1 VKVEILERLKKAFTP
16 EEVLALAGDLVRI
29 PSHSQAPGRE
39 TAVARFLAG
48 WLERNGIDV
57 VLRPVVE
64 ERPNVIATLRGQ
76 GKGPSLMLNGHL
88 DTVPPYTMAIDP
100 FSGEVKDGKLWG
112 RGSVDMKGACAAMA
126 MALVA
131 LKRSGVELEGDLF
144 FTGVIN
150 EELKSEGSE
159 DIVLNGPKADAVIVG
174 EPSELNISAGHRGLE
189 WIEIEVIGRAAH
201 GGRPHL
207 GINAISKMAAFIRK
221 LEVELPPR
229 LKARTHP
236 LMGPPIFNLGVI
248 QGGMQPSSV
257 ADRCILQV
265 DRRLTPGETWQS
277 VFAELEQIIGLC
289 RAEDPEFKAVLR
301 RIPDNMAT
309 MDHLPMEFPLSHPLK
324 GILDLSV
331 EEVTGRKPDLTCCT
345 GWTDAALFA
354 NQGGTPALVLGPGTI
369 AVAHGAEEHCP
380 AEQIVQAV
388 LVYSLA
394 AARFCGQSV

>member
-1 VKVEILERLKKAFTP
+1 MDLLERLKSTFEP
-16 EEVLALAGDLVRI
+16 GEVLTLAGDLVRI

-39 TAVARFLAG
+39 TEVARFLAE
-48 WLERNGIDV
+48 WLRKNGIDV
-57 VLRPVVE
+57 ALRPVVE
-64 ERPNVIATLRGQ
+64 ERPNVIAVLK
-76 GKGPSLMLNGHL
+76 GKGGGRSLMLNGHL
-88 DTVPPYTMAIDP
+88 DTVPPYTMTIDP

-131 LKRSGVELEGDLF
+131 LKRAGISLAGDLF

-159 DIVLNGPKADAVIVG
+159 DVVLNGPKADAVIVG
-174 EPSELNISAGHRGLE
+174 EPSSLDLGAAHRGLE

-207 GINAISKMAAFIRK
+207 GVNAISKMAAFIRK
-221 LEVELPPR
+221 LETELPPLLSPR
-229 LKARTHP
+229 VHP

-265 DRRLTPGETWQS
+265 DRRLTPGETVES
-277 VFAELEQIIGLC
+277 VFGELEAIIRNC
-289 RAEDPEFKAVLR
+289 AAEDPDFKATLR

-309 MDHLPMEFPLSHPLK
+309 MDHLPMEFPLDHPLK
-324 GILDLSV
+324 AILDMAV
-331 EEVTGRKPDLTCCT
+331 EDVAGKKPKVTCCT
-345 GWTDAALFA
+345 GWTDAALFW
-354 NQGGTPALVLGPGTI
+354 NQGDTPAVVLGPGSI
-369 AVAHGAEEHCP
+369 AHAHGAAEFCP
-380 AEQIVQAV
+380 AEEIVQAV
-388 LVYSLA
+388 LVYALA
-394 AARFCGQSV
+394 AVRFCGKAD